1 MDLGI
6 LKDIAT
12 ILGAIAALWAI
23 YVYFTNSRV
32 RRAEWL
38 ASLYE
43 KFYEKS
49 DLKAVREILDCEG
62 GDSPDISRLVSEEPP
77 ELTDYLNFFEF
88 VAVLKKSHQLSA
100 NEIESLFGYYLD
112 CLEKC
117 CQVRNYI
124 ANKGYEHLNNL
135 LQARA
140 TR

>member
-1 MDLGI
+1 MYD
-6 LKDIAT
+6 
-12 ILGAIAALWAI
+12 ALVARQF
-23 YVYFTNSRV
+23 VQ
-32 RRAEWL
+32 
-38 ASLYE
+38 

-62 GDSPDISRLVSEEPP
+62 SDSPDISRLVSEEPP

-117 CQVRNYI
+117 GQVRNYI

>member
-6 LKDIAT
+6 LKDIAA
-12 ILGAIAALWAI
+12 ILGAIVGLWAI

-43 KFYEKS
+43 KFYENS
-49 DLKAVREILDCEG
+49 DLKAVREIVDCEG

-100 NEIESLFGYYLD
+100 NEIESLWLLFRLFGEMRPGAKLH
-112 CLEKC
+112 CE
-117 CQVRNYI
+117 
-124 ANKGYEHLNNL
+124 
-135 LQARA
+135 
-140 TR
+140 